1 MAREPPRDTARSS
14 RRIGSP
20 PCPLPLRRAPG
31 EEPMVLRVWCFE
43 CQRCKRRVL
52 LCTRCLRR
60 RRYCP
65 VCAAEVRRGR
75 QRKAGRKYQQTDKG
89 RRRHR
94 QRSRRYRRGQRG
106 PRLAGCSESAAPPE
120 SGGTETEPAESPHP
134 PCVTHQSSRPES
146 RLSARVEPAPT
157 VAALRVASARGAEE
171 PSRAEPRAK
180 QSAAASSEGE
190 CKREVSS
197 ERAAALLAASRW
209 PQRPEAQPTLV
220 RCSCCGRVGEL
231 VFFEERLAVMRGRG
245 PG

>member
-1 MAREPPRDTARSS
+1 M
-14 RRIGSP
+14 
-20 PCPLPLRRAPG
+20 
-31 EEPMVLRVWCFE
+31 LRVWCFE

-65 VCAAEVRRGR
+65 ACAAEVRRGQ

-106 PRLAGCSESAAPPE
+106 PRLANCSERAAPPE
-120 SGGTETEPAESPHP
+120 SGGTETEPPEPPHP
-134 PCVTHQSSRPES
+134 PCVTHQSGRPES
-146 RLSARVEPAPT
+146 RLSARVESAPT
-157 VAALRVASARGAEE
+157 VAALRVASARCAEE
-171 PSRAEPRAK
+171 PRDAEPRAEP
-180 QSAAASSEGE
+180 SAGASSEGE
-190 CKREVSS
+190 GETGVSAA
-197 ERAAALLAASRW
+197 ERAAALLAAPRW
-209 PQRPEAQPTLV
+209 PQGPEAQRTLV

-231 VFFEERLAVMRGRG
+231 VLFEERLAVMRG